1 MPIVNKANISLGLGT
16 LEFGNYV
23 NNVFQGYTDVGA
35 VRSELT
41 IEHNREVKDFET
53 GRPMV
58 VIVQEVVRESVTI
71 KATLAE
77 MAMATIKQSLGQGN
91 VSSSVTT
98 SFLDGT
104 NTAPTGFLQ
113 TGLTSIVTGTLLTFG
128 GLPSHAYIGLRF
140 THAMISGL
148 RHIFEGYYASPTGQ
162 LTLPFRE
169 TDWNM
174 HEVTFRLLANTT
186 LTPGSQY
193 YQFFKEGAA

>member
-23 NNVFQGYTDVGA
+23 NNVFQGYQDVGA
-35 VRSELT
+35 IKTELT
-41 IEHNREVKDFET
+41 VEHSREVRDFET

-77 MAMATIKQSLGQGN
+77 LNLATVKQSLGQGN
-91 VSSSVTT
+91 VTTSTTT

-104 NTAPTGFLQ
+104 TTAPTGFLQ
-113 TGLTSIVTGTLLTFG
+113 TAYAPIVAGTLLTFG

-148 RHIFEGYYASPTGQ
+148 RHIFEGYYASPLGQ

-169 TDWNM
+169 TDWNIF
-174 HEVTFRLLANTT
+174 EVQFRLLANTT
-186 LTPGSQY
+186 LAPGSQY
-193 YQFFKEGAA
+193 YQFFKEGPA

>member
-35 VRSELT
+35 IKSEAS
-41 IEHNREVKDFET
+41 IETNREVKDFET

-58 VIVQEVVRESVTI
+58 VVVQEVIRESVTF

-77 MAMATIKQSLGQGN
+77 VNLAIIKQSLGQGN
-91 VSSSVTT
+91 VTSSVTT
-98 SFLDGT
+98 SFLDGSQ
-104 NTAPTGFLQ
+104 TAPTGFLQ
-113 TGLTSIVTGTLLTFG
+113 AGNTSIVQGTLFTFG
-128 GLPSHAYIGLRF
+128 GLPTHAFIGLRF
-140 THAMISGL
+140 THAMASGN
-148 RHIFEGYYASPTGQ
+148 RHIFEGYYASPMGQ

-169 TDWNM
+169 TDWNLY
-174 HEVTFRLLANTT
+174 EVSFRMLANTT
-186 LTPGSQY
+186 LPAGSQY